1 MHRHRSAC
9 LAALMVTAALLL
21 PSCDSSSS
29 PTDPSGGLPPWAGDW
44 QGTTA
49 QGRAI
54 SFTVGGTALAPRIT
68 VLAFT
73 VQIDMPAQ
81 GPGPLQCVGAEAEV
95 NTDMA
100 DVPIVNGSWDVVS
113 EGGGPL
119 AGFSVGFSGS
129 FDSTTSAS
137 GLVTAETPPTAG
149 CVGRAEVAW
158 TAGRV

>member
-1 MHRHRSAC
+1 MHRQRSARR
-9 LAALMVTAALLL
+9 AALMVAFAMLLA
-21 PSCDSSSS
+21 SCDSSSS
-29 PTDPSGGLPPWAGDW
+29 PTEPSGGPSRWAGDW

-54 SFTVGGTALAPRIT
+54 TFTVGGTALAPRIT

-100 DVPIVNGSWDVVS
+100 DVPIVNGAWDVVS
-113 EGGGPL
+113 QGSGPL

-137 GLVTAETPPTAG
+137 GLVTAETPSTAG
-149 CVGRAEVAW
+149 CVGRAEATW
-158 TAGRV
+158 TARRV